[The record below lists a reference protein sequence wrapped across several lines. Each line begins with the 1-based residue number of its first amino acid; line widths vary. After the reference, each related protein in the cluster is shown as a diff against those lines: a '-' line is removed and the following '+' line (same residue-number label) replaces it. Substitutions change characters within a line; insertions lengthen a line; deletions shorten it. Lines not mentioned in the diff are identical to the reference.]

1 MATDDMRYYETFY
14 GIHTNHWTGSFGAF
28 TNHNKILVKEYISD
42 ATSTEDTSPASDV
55 NEFLYAHHIKK
66 IYHIEGVITG
76 HITLAATNVTCAIT
90 SFRVTLCKMH
100 DDLTPTELFSTG
112 WKTVDDT
119 LTYEDEIGEERVYYF
134 EIDAWEKET
143 LTEFERLY
151 VKVEVTADADTV
163 LMNSNDADWEDV
175 KITIPFML

>member
-1 MATDDMRYYETFY
+1 
-14 GIHTNHWTGSFGAF
+14 
-28 TNHNKILVKEYISD
+28 
-42 ATSTEDTSPASDV
+42 
-55 NEFLYAHHIKK
+55 
-66 IYHIEGVITG
+66 
-76 HITLAATNVTCAIT
+76 
-90 SFRVTLCKMH
+90 MH